1 MNVWNFLFQNWDSIL
16 VATILIIGILILV
29 KRGETK
35 ILKQI
40 LFGLVTQ
47 AEQEYGD
54 GTGKLKYAK
63 VADWIYQRIPAVLKV
78 LFTAKDLEKLIEEA
92 LDSAKTA
99 WDSNDRLLEAGVIT
113 STAVLIDS
121 AATADE
127 PSDEND
133 MVEI

>member
-16 VATILIIGILILV
+16 VAIILIIGILILV

-63 VADWIYQRIPAVLKV
+63 VTDWIYQRIPAVLKV

-99 WDSNDRLLEAGVIT
+99 WDTNDQLLKAGVIA

-121 AATADE
+121 TPAADE
-127 PSDEND
+127 PLDDN